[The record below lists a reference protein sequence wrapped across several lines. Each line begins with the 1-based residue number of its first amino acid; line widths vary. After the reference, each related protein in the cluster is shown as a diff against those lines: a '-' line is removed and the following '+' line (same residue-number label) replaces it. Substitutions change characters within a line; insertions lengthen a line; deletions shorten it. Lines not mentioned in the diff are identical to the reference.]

1 MELKD
6 RGNRMNAK
14 KFVQNGSIGK
24 AFIIGAVYAAGAA
37 VTKLTA
43 SYYAKAIRE
52 EKNQKLE

>member
-1 MELKD
+1 
-6 RGNRMNAK
+6 MNAK